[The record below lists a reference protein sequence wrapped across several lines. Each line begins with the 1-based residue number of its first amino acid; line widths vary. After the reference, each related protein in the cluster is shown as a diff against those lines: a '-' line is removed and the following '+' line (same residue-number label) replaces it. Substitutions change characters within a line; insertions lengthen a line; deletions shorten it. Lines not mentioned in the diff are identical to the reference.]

1 MSTPYNSSR
10 NISTESTSCDP
21 CFLRTVIY
29 KSRDQIV
36 RLILINIDIN
46 VNVIVIAIAIV
57 IAIVIVIVI
66 VIVIIVIVIV
76 IAKVIVNAIN

>member
-57 IAIVIVIVI
+57 IVI